1 MATFSGGTSP
11 AALKALAPSINN
23 LAAAR
28 NARSQSI
35 SGLMNTIGAGLERN
49 KKQKQVKEKNEIAM
63 GVATGL
69 LNDPSFRKSVPG
81 ITDPASLIK
90 LTGADEVIKFGREQ
104 QKINLVTKEANANIG
119 LIKARMDDFERQK
132 EEREKEKESSKAF
145 QVLYPKTI
153 NLKPGADTKDIF
165 KDPSFQ
171 NLTPE
176 HAKIVF
182 DNVLSQTG
190 LSSQV
195 LMAELEKAKME
206 LGATEKI
213 IESGELLSEVNA
225 GIATGAIKNIDE
237 VTNLDKFPVEQQ
249 GEILSALEK
258 KNPTAP
264 KAIPIPN
271 PNNPEEI
278 LGYAIPTGNGNVRIM
293 ESAESGGGLGRTAQ
307 DAANALK
314 LRLDAGKISQEE
326 FQKGMD
332 TIRTQAS
339 FVTDP
344 ETGLGVDPTK
354 MGDPP
359 VTDPEAPD
367 TPAPTKNALDIAES
381 LSNLSTIISQKG
393 DLYMGELEKALSAYR
408 SRNTGLSEDDISEI
422 KNLLVQESKDRK
434 AQRRLMAEQKER
446 DTIEYETRYN
456 IDETGRGPI
465 YFEGM

>member
-153 NLKPGADTKDIF
+153 NLK
-165 KDPSFQ
+165 
-171 NLTPE
+171 TPE